1 MTSKSY
7 GPDTTTDEVL
17 AGIDLSNKISLVT
30 GASGGIGLETARALA
45 SKGARVIL
53 GVRDQ
58 KKGKAAMDTI
68 THNVPGADILL
79 KELDLASL
87 ESVRTFA
94 NSFLAEFDQLN
105 ILIANA
111 GVMCPPLQRT
121 EEGFELQFGTNHLGH
136 FVLVCKLVPALIN
149 ASSSRVVMVSSAGHR
164 FGDIN
169 FDDIN
174 YNNRPYEK
182 WPAYGQSKTA
192 NILFTVELNRR
203 LSKKGVTA
211 NALHPG
217 AIMTDLSRHLTKA
230 DMEGLDDVSP
240 GEGEIHWKS
249 VQAGAATSVWAA
261 TAPELEGKGGLYL
274 EDCQISSP
282 ISSAEEPIGFAP
294 YAIDPASARR
304 LWTLSEEMVGEQ
316 FSF

>member
-1 MTSKSY
+1 MSSKGY

-17 AGIDLSNKISLVT
+17 GGIDLSNKITLVT

-45 SKGARVIL
+45 SKGACVIL

-58 KKGKAAMDTI
+58 RKGKEAVDTI
-68 THNVPGADILL
+68 KKAVPGADILL

-87 ESVRTFA
+87 ESSRRFA
-94 NSFLAEFDQLN
+94 GSFLSEFDQLD

-121 EEGFELQFGTNHLGH
+121 KEGFELQFGTNHLGH
-136 FVLVCKLVPALIN
+136 FVLVCKLVPSLIN
-149 ASSSRVVMVSSAGHR
+149 ASPSRVVMVSSAGHR

-203 LSKKGVTA
+203 LSHKGVTA

-217 AIMTDLSRHLTKA
+217 AIMTDLSRHLTEA
-230 DMEGLDDVSP
+230 DIAGLDDVSP
-240 GEGEIHWKS
+240 GEGGIHWKS

-261 TAPELEGKGGLYL
+261 TAPELEGKGGQYL
-274 EDCQISSP
+274 EDCQISIP
-282 ISSAEEPIGFAP
+282 ISSDEDELGFAT
-294 YAIDPASARR
+294 YARDPESARR
-304 LWTLSEEMVGEQ
+304 LWALSEQLVGEQ